1 MTGRSPPCRSR
12 GLRRWAR
19 DASRWKTLPH
29 RPAGGD
35 RKNAGP
41 NAGLVERVLSAR
53 GLEVADERV
62 RFRVGHRADVDMRRE
77 PRIRVARHRLLGLR
91 GDLLGQGASRHRQL
105 DVDDDVMGTAGQVVC
120 IATGGI
126 AGVVASKRGGD
137 AADNGGGRGVGCWND
152 GDVGDH
158 SQLRHGTTQSGV
170 YDVIQTFQHG
180 VLNDRRLLYCKRVG
194 RARGE
199 RNGNGRCGP
208 GRMDRTARRIGC
220 ERGHVGRMPTVSAV
234 RVCVGGYGRSGR
246 ETDVIGVRMRNGR
259 ARRFSSASG
268 RAPSSDRLR

>member
-1 MTGRSPPCRSR
+1 MGSSPPPARST
-12 GLRRWAR
+12 RR
-19 DASRWKTLPH
+19 
-29 RPAGGD
+29 
-35 RKNAGP
+35 
-41 NAGLVERVLSAR
+41 SAR
-53 GLEVADERV
+53 TTGIPAPSAR
-62 RFRVGHRADVDMRRE
+62 RRRRRHGHRRSGRMHRYG
-77 PRIRVARHRLLGLR
+77 RHRW
-91 GDLLGQGASRHRQL
+91 
-105 DVDDDVMGTAGQVVC
+105 
-120 IATGGI
+120 
-126 AGVVASKRGGD
+126 VVASKRGGD

-194 RARGE
+194 RARGK

-246 ETDVIGVRMRNGR
+246 ETDVIGVRMRNDR

>member
-62 RFRVGHRADVDMRRE
+62 QFRVGHRADVDMRRE
-77 PRIRVARHRLLGLR
+77 PRVRVARHRLLDLR

-126 AGVVASKRGGD
+126 AGSSPVSVAETLPITAEEGAS
-137 AADNGGGRGVGCWND
+137 
-152 GDVGDH
+152 DVGMMVTLAIIP
-158 SQLRHGTTQSGV
+158 SCVT
-170 YDVIQTFQHG
+170 
-180 VLNDRRLLYCKRVG
+180 
-194 RARGE
+194 E
-199 RNGNGRCGP
+199 RPNP
-208 GRMDRTARRIGC
+208 GSMT
-220 ERGHVGRMPTVSAV
+220 
-234 RVCVGGYGRSGR
+234 
-246 ETDVIGVRMRNGR
+246 
-259 ARRFSSASG
+259 
-268 RAPSSDRLR
+268 